1 VSEREASI
9 AFRCNPDTMHKHY
22 VALDVQ
28 AVTDK
33 VFASLADA
41 LAPKAVKNK

>member
-22 VALDVQ
+22 VVLDEQ
-28 AVTDK
+28 AVMDK

-41 LAPKAVKNK
+41 LAPKVAENK